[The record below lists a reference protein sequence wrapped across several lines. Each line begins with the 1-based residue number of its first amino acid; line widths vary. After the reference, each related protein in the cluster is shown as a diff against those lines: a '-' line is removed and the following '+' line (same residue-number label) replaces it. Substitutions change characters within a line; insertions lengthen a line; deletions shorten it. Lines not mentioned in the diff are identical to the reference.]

1 MGAAGGVSN
10 RRSHWRSAPKMSV
23 CPWWIE
29 MSLWLD
35 FAMTVLEAQRR
46 LFTALAGLKVFVLE
60 SLAIRLMN
68 LVACFPISPPVS
80 KTIGK
85 NSIAVR
91 LEPMD
96 FLYSAI
102 FRRSM
107 ASAPTPGR
115 RLLPPLRCVAP
126 AGWVTAMSSR
136 KFRLPSSRVRRMSI
150 SRGSA
155 EGCNGVTF
163 CSDRTVTLAVLPP
176 KTPGSSS
183 FHVSRS
189 LLWRS

>member
-68 LVACFPISPPVS
+68 LVACFP
-80 KTIGK
+80 
-85 NSIAVR
+85 
-91 LEPMD
+91 
-96 FLYSAI
+96 
-102 FRRSM
+102 
-107 ASAPTPGR
+107 TPFY
-115 RLLPPLRCVAP
+115 LP
-126 AGWVTAMSSR
+126 WSSR
-136 KFRLPSSRVRRMSI
+136 YLNTCLIRR
-150 SRGSA
+150 
-155 EGCNGVTF
+155 
-163 CSDRTVTLAVLPP
+163 
-176 KTPGSSS
+176 
-183 FHVSRS
+183 
-189 LLWRS
+189 